1 MRTIKLI
8 ATIKVNPKWQ
18 GDTDSLMDQI
28 RARIEGWLGSVSASR
43 GEIKTWKYTE
53 EQD

>member
-8 ATIKVNPKWQ
+8 ATINVDPKWQ
-18 GDTDSLMDQI
+18 GDIDSMVDQI
-28 RARIEGWLGSVSASR
+28 RARIEGWLGNPAAKR
-43 GEIKTWKYTE
+43 GEIRTWKYTE